1 MANCLTG
8 QEDAACIA
16 GRVLIAWRSGTAV
29 DFEKQ
34 VELSLNVVAQYRS
47 LDTCEMEKLEALQG
61 ALECLKNL
69 PHARV
74 HAAIRLLE
82 HLAKQKLL
90 KLSAELFDE
99 KSPVSPGTGDLSRET
114 TFPV

>member
-1 MANCLTG
+1 MANCLAG
-8 QEDAACIA
+8 QEGAARIA
-16 GRVLIAWRSGTAV
+16 GRVLIAWRSGTAL

-34 VELSLNVVAQYRS
+34 VALSLNVVAQYRS

-69 PHARV
+69 PYARV

-82 HLAKQKLL
+82 HLAKRKA
-90 KLSAELFDE
+90 AEV
-99 KSPVSPGTGDLSRET
+99 KC
-114 TFPV
+114 